1 LTRTLGKVSYAF
13 MHKCPVNPK
22 KSAFTLIELLTVIA
36 IIAILAAILIPAVGN
51 VRASAGN
58 AKCVANM
65 RSIGQAVMLHVSAKG
80 RFPRNASDDCF
91 DRAIFPYMGV
101 EQSLVDNMGPSYAKT
116 TDVNDQFLSG
126 VAEVFV
132 CPADDVERSDP
143 AGFIRS
149 YALVPWTFNWSNGN
163 ATRGFGGGNLPKN
176 KGVPPVHVQNPA
188 KAAVLVE
195 NHAGANYIGY
205 NGHAT
210 SDGPG
215 RSDDGQIH
223 GDNSNVFFAD
233 GHVASFNISEIS
245 TIEFIGEYWGGAGM
259 SQD

>member
-1 LTRTLGKVSYAF
+1 MVSYRLMGKYF
-13 MHKCPVNPK
+13 VHPK
-22 KSAFTLIELLTVIA
+22 KSVFTLIELLTVIA

-51 VRASAGN
+51 VRASAGS

-65 RSIGQAVMLHVSAKG
+65 RSLGHAVMLNVSTAG
-80 RFPRNASDDCF
+80 RFPSNVGDNSF
-91 DRAIFPYMGV
+91 DRAILPYMGV

-116 TDVNDQFLSG
+116 TDVNDQFLTG
-126 VAEVFV
+126 VAEVFA
-132 CPADDVERSDP
+132 CPADDVERSDS
-143 AGFIRS
+143 AGFKRS

-188 KAAVLVE
+188 KAAVLVG

-233 GHVASFNISEIS
+233 GHVASFNISEI
-245 TIEFIGEYWGGAGM
+245 TANEFIGKFWGGAGM
-259 SQD
+259 SKD

>member
-1 LTRTLGKVSYAF
+1 
-13 MHKCPVNPK
+13 MIKCSVYPK

-36 IIAILAAILIPAVGN
+36 VIGILAAILIPAVGN

-65 RSIGQAVMLHVSAKG
+65 RSIGQAVMLHVSTKG
-80 RFPRNASDDCF
+80 RFPGNGDGDCF
-91 DRAIFPYMGV
+91 DRAILPYMGV

-126 VAEVFV
+126 VAEVFA

-143 AGFIRS
+143 AGFMRS
-149 YALVPWTFNWSNGN
+149 YALVPWTFNWSDGN
-163 ATRGFGGGNLPKN
+163 TSRGFGGNLPKN
-176 KGVPPVHVQNPA
+176 TGVPPVHVQNPA

-233 GHVASFNISEIS
+233 GHVASFNISEI
-245 TIEFIGEYWGGAGM
+245 TVGEFIGKYWGGASI

>member
-1 LTRTLGKVSYAF
+1 MF
-13 MHKCPVNPK
+13 MIKCSVYPK

-36 IIAILAAILIPAVGN
+36 VIGILAAILIPAVGN

-65 RSIGQAVMLHVSAKG
+65 RSIGQAVMLHVSTKG
-80 RFPRNASDDCF
+80 RFPRNEGDDCF
-91 DRAIFPYMGV
+91 DRAILPYMGV

-126 VAEVFV
+126 VAEVFA
-132 CPADDVERSDP
+132 CPADDVERSDA
-143 AGFIRS
+143 AGFMRS

-163 ATRGFGGGNLPKN
+163 TSRGFGGGNLPKN

-195 NHAGANYIGY
+195 NHAGINYIGY
-205 NGHAT
+205 NAHAT

-233 GHVASFNISEIS
+233 GHVASFNISEI
-245 TIEFIGEYWGGAGM
+245 TVGEFIGEFWGGASI